1 MLIEHSM
8 KYDGRRTM
16 PASAAATILEQPP
29 AEALDLA
36 TIMGALADP
45 SRLAIV
51 RTLAAEGE
59 RACGT
64 FELALSKATRSHHFK
79 ILREAGVTVTR
90 VEGTRRIVSL
100 RRADLDARFPG
111 LLDALLDAAT

>member
-1 MLIEHSM
+1 MTGTTSSTL
-8 KYDGRRTM
+8 
-16 PASAAATILEQPP
+16 LEQP
-29 AEALDLA
+29 ATEALDLP

-51 RTLAAEGE
+51 RALAADGE
-59 RACGT
+59 RICGT
-64 FELALSKATRSHHFK
+64 FDLGLSKATRSHHFR

-90 VEGTRRIVSL
+90 VEGTRRIVAL

-111 LLDALLDAAT
+111 LLDALLDAAGR

>member
-1 MLIEHSM
+1 
-8 KYDGRRTM
+8 M
-16 PASAAATILEQPP
+16 PVTEPILDQPATES
-29 AEALDLA
+29 LDLP

-51 RTLAAEGE
+51 RALAADGE

-64 FELALSKATRSHHFK
+64 FELGLSKATRSHHFK

-90 VEGTRRIVSL
+90 VDGTRRIVAL
-100 RRADLDARFPG
+100 RRADLDARVPG
-111 LLDALLDAAT
+111 LLDALLDAAGR

>member
-1 MLIEHSM
+1 MS
-8 KYDGRRTM
+8 
-16 PASAAATILEQPP
+16 SATSTHLLEQPP
-29 AEALDLA
+29 AEALDLP

-64 FELALSKATRSHHFK
+64 FDLGLSKATRSHHFR

-90 VEGTRRIVSL
+90 VEGTRRIVGL
-100 RRADLDARFPG
+100 RRTDLDARFPG
-111 LLDALLDAAT
+111 LLDALLDAAAR